1 MAEAF
6 GMVKVGNREWL
17 FLKATPLSRTAAIA
31 GAVWAL
37 TIWARR
43 PSGMKSTTLCVTG
56 AIRAPAVA
64 AKVAT
69 RATAA
74 SPTSRLMLCLLVLH
88 PGVTS
93 TLLMTSKEPVI
104 KGPAVLARKSL
115 RDHDG
120 AVKMV
125 LRGGFAAACQAFL
138 FFRPPAPH

>member
-17 FLKATPLSRTAAIA
+17 FLKATPLSRTAAMA
-31 GAVWAL
+31 GAVCAL

-74 SPTSRLMLCLLVLH
+74 SPTSRLISRPPRSAVWDDITVWNDTK
-88 PGVTS
+88 G
-93 TLLMTSKEPVI
+93 
-104 KGPAVLARKSL
+104 GPAILARMRL
-115 RDHDG
+115 RDHDR
-120 AVKMV
+120 AVKMT
-125 LRGGFAAACQAFL
+125 LRRRLAAACQASL
-138 FFRPPAPH
+138 FFRPPTPH